1 MKYLLTGGA
10 GFVGSHLAEEL
21 LNRGEEVCVVDD
33 LSTGQI
39 RNVQHLKAHAG
50 FTCIVESVIN
60 RRAMAELVDD
70 ADIILHLAAAVGVQL
85 VVESP
90 IRTIETNIKG
100 TEIVLELAAKK
111 SKRIVIFSTS
121 EVYGKSSRPAFSEAD
136 DLVLGP
142 TIRSRWSYAAS
153 KIIDEFL
160 ALAYFKEKRLPI
172 TIVRLF
178 NTVGPRQTGRYGMV
192 IPRFVEQARNAQPIT
207 VYGNGTQ
214 TRTFIHVHDSVRA
227 ILALAECERAIGEV
241 FNVGGRET
249 ISIVGLANL
258 VKELVGTASP
268 IMFVPYDRA
277 YEAGFEDMESRV
289 PDTHKLQEQT
299 GFEPQRTLR
308 QIILDVA
315 EYQKRYEDRVFT
327 PTTSRGVS

>member
-1 MKYLLTGGA
+1 
-10 GFVGSHLAEEL
+10 
-21 LNRGEEVCVVDD
+21 
-33 LSTGQI
+33 
-39 RNVQHLKAHAG
+39 VQHLKAHAA

-60 RRAMAELVDD
+60 RQAMAELVDD
-70 ADIILHLAAAVGVQL
+70 ADIILHLAAAVGVRL

-100 TEIVLELAAKK
+100 TEVVLELAAKK
-111 SKRIVIFSTS
+111 AKRVVIFSTS
-121 EVYGKSSRPAFSEAD
+121 EVYGKSTRPAFSETD

-142 TIRSRWSYAAS
+142 TTRSRWSYAAS

-192 IPRFVEQARNAQPIT
+192 IPRFVEQAQNARPIT
-207 VYGNGTQ
+207 VYGSGSQ
-214 TRTFIHVHDSVRA
+214 TRTFIHVHDSIRA
-227 ILALAECERAIGEV
+227 ILALAECEGAIGEV
-241 FNVGGRET
+241 FNIGGKET
-249 ISIVGLANL
+249 ISIGGLANL
-258 VKELVGTASP
+258 VKELIGTASP
-268 IMFVPYDRA
+268 IIFVPYDRA

-289 PDTHKLQEQT
+289 PDTQKLQEQT

-315 EYQKRYEDRVFT
+315 EYQKRFEDRVVT
-327 PTTSRGVS
+327 PTAGRGVS